1 MAELAFHLPVFDGPL
16 DLLLHLISK
25 HKLDIHDIPI
35 AELLEQYLAYLDECA
50 ARDYDLAGE
59 FLEMAARLIYMKTA
73 ALLPSPEV
81 AEVMKKELE
90 GALIEYSLC
99 KRAAAALAERNR
111 GDTIFVRR
119 PMAIPVDLSYCL
131 MHDAELLR
139 EAYLHV
145 GTKPLPG
152 KAPASRTKINA
163 VVQKKTV
170 SVISKVVFVLRKLY
184 ADKFVRIDRLYDDMT
199 DRSARVATFLA
210 ILELTRAGRTALSD
224 DNTTL
229 TMLARKPRA
238 QRTVRKR
245 NETYAAQ

>member
-35 AELLEQYLAYLDECA
+35 SELLEQYLAYLDECA

-81 AEVMKKELE
+81 AEVLKKELE

-99 KRAAAALAERNR
+99 KRAAAALVERNR

-119 PMAIPVDLSYCL
+119 PMAIPVDLTYCL